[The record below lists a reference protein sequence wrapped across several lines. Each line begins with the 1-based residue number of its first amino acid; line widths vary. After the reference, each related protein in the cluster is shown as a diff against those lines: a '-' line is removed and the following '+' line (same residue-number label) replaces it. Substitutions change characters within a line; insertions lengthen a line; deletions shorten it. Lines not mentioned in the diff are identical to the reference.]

1 MDLLTTKYSLGQK
14 IWDKSMEDLPTFL
27 WGIPGVSKGLVFTMN
42 EHASLTESPKQR
54 FPDRPYLRTLVDA
67 WTQEEL
73 LLILKSRQML
83 VTWVFAAA
91 YVWRCLHEGRR
102 VLAVC
107 KKESAADANLE
118 RMWYIFNQ
126 LPDPFK
132 PKATR
137 KQALITFEHRDGNS
151 SIQAA
156 SQTTDDARQFTFSDI
171 WVDEAAFTPN
181 FAEIHGASMATIK
194 GGGRFLATSTPN
206 GKEHMFKL
214 AVDGGR
220 ILFSDVSRPFDAE
233 VSVSSNVNNIGYEPS
248 IIAPGMK
255 AWRGLNGYAT
265 ILCHYTAD
273 PLGAQEA
280 VRRVGTLE
288 SDFQRENN
296 LDFTSFAGKP
306 VYGSV
311 YQPQIH
317 EDSQIFYNPDL
328 PLWVGWDFGYH
339 RPAVHFSQFH
349 PDGGWWLLGEIL
361 GEDQTLPRFV
371 EDNYFPYLHLNFPKK
386 DGQET
391 QLIIHAADPAGN
403 QVTDKSEHTSFTILG
418 TYGIFPR
425 AKKTEINEGLTLI
438 SSSLG
443 RQVMGKPGLKVN
455 PVDCP
460 ITTDAFRGGYR
471 YPEATAAVPEP
482 RLPEKD
488 GFYEHVMDT
497 TRYVAVHALR
507 LWTPKDKK
515 VEELTFAEKIRRN
528 RTKMQDDDYALPW

>member
-1 MDLLTTKYSLGQK
+1 
-14 IWDKSMEDLPTFL
+14 MEDLPTFL
-27 WGIPGVSKGLVFTMN
+27 WGIPGKSKGLVWTMN

-54 FPDRPYLRTLVDA
+54 LPDRPYLRTLVEG
-67 WTQEEL
+67 WTEEEL
-73 LLILKSRQML
+73 LLIFKSRQMM
-83 VTWVFAAA
+83 VTWVYSAA

-102 VLAVC
+102 VLHVC
-107 KKESAADANLE
+107 KKEGAADANLE
-118 RMWYIFNQ
+118 RMMFIYNH

-137 KQALITFEHRDGNS
+137 KQALITFMHEDGNS
-151 SIQAA
+151 TIQAA

-181 FAEIHGASMATIK
+181 FAEIHGAAMATIK

-214 AVDGGR
+214 AIDGGR
-220 ILFSDVSRPFDAE
+220 IPFQEISRPFDTKE
-233 VSVSSNVNNIGYEPS
+233 LIVPSGGIQTLDYEPKL
-248 IIAPGMK
+248 IAPGIK
-255 AWRGLNGYAT
+255 GWKGLNGYT
-265 ILCHYTAD
+265 TLLCHFTAD
-273 PLGAQEA
+273 PEGPDEA

-288 SDFQRENN
+288 NDYQRENN

-306 VYGSV
+306 VYGAV
-311 YQPQIH
+311 YQPQVH
-317 EDSQIFYNPDL
+317 EDTAIFYNPDL

-349 PDGGWWLLGEIL
+349 ADGGWWILGEIL

-371 EDNYFPYLHLNFPKK
+371 EDSYFPYLHLNFPKK
-386 DGQET
+386 DGQQEQT
-391 QLIIHAADPAGN
+391 LIHCADPAGK

-425 AKKTEINEGLTLI
+425 ARKTEINEGLTLI
-438 SSSLG
+438 SNSMQ
-443 RQVMGKPGLKVN
+443 RTAMGKPGLKVH
-455 PVDCP
+455 PGDCP

-471 YPEATAAVPEP
+471 YPEATAAMPEP

-488 GFYEHVMDT
+488 GFYEHPMDT
-497 TRYVAVHALR
+497 TRYVAIHALR
-507 LWTPKDKK
+507 LWVPHEKK
-515 VEELTFAEKIRRN
+515 IEQETFANKIRRN
-528 RTKMQDDDYALPW
+528 RTKQQDDDYGLPW